1 MVSGVRLS
9 DGAPR
14 KRRMKPIRCFFV
26 LSIEGTFPLTFCYP
40 IEGTVGLAFSLS
52 IEGTFPLAFCFFHR
66 GYVPLGFFPPRRAAR
81 FARPFCFFPPS
92 HASAATK
99 KGKNKRKRSE
109 NLSNPLTKKRGRAIL
124 THEIANAL
132 QFRPTKCENMVFL
145 RDMDLTKSK
154 AGAILY

>member
-1 MVSGVRLS
+1 
-9 DGAPR
+9 APR

-26 LSIEGTFPLTFCYP
+26 LSIEGNAPFGGKNKKPSETY
-40 IEGTVGLAFSLS
+40 LS
-52 IEGTFPLAFCFFHR
+52 MREQKAKGNA
-66 GYVPLGFFPPRRAAR
+66 
-81 FARPFCFFPPS
+81 PS
-92 HASAATK
+92 MEKA
-99 KGKNKRKRSE
+99 KNKRKRSE